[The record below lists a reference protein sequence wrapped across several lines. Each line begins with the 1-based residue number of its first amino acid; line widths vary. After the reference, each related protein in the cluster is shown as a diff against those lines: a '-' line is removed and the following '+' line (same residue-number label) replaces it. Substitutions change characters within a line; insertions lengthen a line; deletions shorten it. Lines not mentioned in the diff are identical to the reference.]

1 MFIAIPKDEK
11 KFGWFVCLVAQ
22 SKGQARRII
31 MQGNLKPEQFNV
43 VEAPEYKNM
52 TDEEQDMYI
61 YALRYCL
68 TRLSYAP
75 ANCADEITRKID
87 QLSGRVLQVMI
98 QDIGYHLDHI
108 EEKTEYKHIYNTWND
123 LANKLQT
130 QLDKWTA
137 EHKE

>member
-1 MFIAIPKDEK
+1 
-11 KFGWFVCLVAQ
+11 
-22 SKGQARRII
+22 
-31 MQGNLKPEQFNV
+31 
-43 VEAPEYKNM
+43 M

-87 QLSGRVLQVMI
+87 KLSGRVLKVMI
-98 QDIGYHLDHI
+98 QDIGYYLDHI
-108 EEKTEYKHIYNTWND
+108 EEKTEYKHIHNTWND

-137 EHKE
+137 EQKD